1 MREDVEVGEVMAREL
16 NHVSEIHFRALPDD
30 FLPSLG
36 LDFLQKVY
44 YPAAVKSSHAGTLVA
59 RQRGR
64 VVGFVTIAWDSPQF
78 TRDVLGG
85 RYLLLGWYAL
95 RAFFLRPVVFL
106 RSFEV
111 LWSALFSKPDPVKA
125 EIVFIAVSPEH
136 QKRGIGAMLVSA
148 ALEYLK
154 GQRGIH
160 CRTKTLASNRG
171 VIHMYEKLGW
181 RVRDSFRLIGRSYVT
196 LVSGDFG

>member
-1 MREDVEVGEVMAREL
+1 MDGIEISAVTVPLLSQVAG
-16 NHVSEIHFRALPDD
+16 IHFSALPDD

-44 YPAAVKSSHAGTLVA
+44 YPASMRSSSAATLVA
-59 RQRGR
+59 RREDR
-64 VVGFVTIAWDSPQF
+64 VVGFVTIARDSSQF

-95 RAFFLRPVVFL
+95 RAFFIHPVVFL

-125 EIVFIAVSPEH
+125 EIVFIAVSSEF
-136 QKRGIGAMLVSA
+136 QNQGIGRQLVSA
-148 ALEYLK
+148 AIEYL
-154 GQRGIH
+154 RGH
-160 CRTKTLASNRG
+160 RGTVCRTKTLASNGG
-171 VIHMYEKLGW
+171 VIRMYEKMGW
-181 RVRDSFRLIGRSYVT
+181 RVRDSFSLIGRDYVT

>member
-1 MREDVEVGEVMAREL
+1 MEHVEVGEVMTREL
-16 NHVSEIHFRALPDD
+16 NQVSEIHIRALPDD

-44 YPAAVKSSHAGTLVA
+44 YPAAMKSSSAATLAA
-59 RQRGR
+59 RREAR

-95 RAFFLRPVVFL
+95 RALFVRPVVFL

-111 LWSALFSKPDPVKA
+111 LWSALFSRPDPVKA
-125 EIVFIAVSPEH
+125 EIVFIAVSPEY
-136 QKRGIGAMLVSA
+136 QNQGIGAGLVSA
-148 ALEYLK
+148 AVEFLK
-154 GQRGIH
+154 VHRETV

-171 VIHMYEKLGW
+171 VIRMYEKMGW
-181 RVRDSFRLIGRSYVT
+181 HVRDSFRLIGRSYVT
-196 LVSGDFG
+196 LVSGDPG